1 MKGKTK
7 KYSLTD
13 RFYEDKYNDTKI
25 SQREEVIKTLYEEM
39 NVDKGKF
46 SNPSLFDD
54 SILFENDFVIKENT
68 KVFSI

>member
-1 MKGKTK
+1 
-7 KYSLTD
+7 
-13 RFYEDKYNDTKI
+13 
-25 SQREEVIKTLYEEM
+25 M